1 METYGF
7 KQVAITLRTSVSA
20 SDNKWAAMLH
30 DGHNYYMSRQYD
42 IHIDEY
48 ILVSMDG
55 VQGSF
60 VGEVCNACEKVL
72 TDVSKKCYDT
82 ETLKAKQTK
91 RVLALIKSEYDIKPE
106 FLWEN
111 YPDCAAFRRKD
122 NEKWFALIMT
132 VDKSKLGL
140 SGQGITG
147 IVHNVYT
154 YPTYRKAGAATTL
167 LQEMVKKARQLDINA
182 IDLIATGD
190 GRPLYEKTGFHTI
203 KETYMRLSLING
215 KH

>member
-20 SDNKWAAMLH
+20 SDNKWASMLH

-72 TDVSKKCYDT
+72 TAVSKKCYDT
-82 ETLKAKQTK
+82 ETLKAEQTK

-154 YPTYRKAGAATTL
+154 YPTYRKAGAATT
-167 LQEMVKKARQLDINA
+167 VASRN
-182 IDLIATGD
+182 G
-190 GRPLYEKTGFHTI
+190 EKGAPTRH
-203 KETYMRLSLING
+203 KRHRLNRDRRWQTTL
-215 KH
+215 